1 MKTLI
6 EGCGMD
12 CAALLGEL
20 GMPPDCFTSPGADQI
35 TFADYVQILRHLV
48 EVSGDETC
56 SGSARQILVGT
67 TPFLIGG
74 VAGNISMK
82 EALQR
87 LADGY
92 NFAHGGMYNRVS
104 VSTNRLTYIIDDRD
118 FPYSH
123 PDFRRDRHAFIE
135 SILVSLHGLFSK
147 LAFQPLSDRVLRIT
161 TRRQPSD
168 PGGSFLRFWRAP
180 IQMNGDYY
188 SVQYDGRIADW
199 PVRPIDEA
207 TYLSI
212 FDAAADALGET
223 HPEVSGTDY
232 WSRRIGQVIASGVTN
247 QSAVAAT
254 LGVSPATMRRRLVGE
269 GAHFRTLRAQALNA
283 RARRLLALG
292 EPAHRVATTLGFSD
306 LRSFSRAF
314 KAWNLVTPAVYQAEA
329 RARRNGSLTPPYH
342 RRKSLPDS
350 VSENVLDD

>member
-1 MKTLI
+1 MDFRLDFEDVAFVKTLI

-12 CAALLGEL
+12 CAKLLGEL
-20 GMPPDCFTSPGADQI
+20 GIPPDCLTTLGADQI
-35 TFADYVQILRHLV
+35 TFADYVQILRHLI

-67 TPFLIGG
+67 TPFLLGG
-74 VAGNISMK
+74 VAPNISMK

-92 NFAHGGMYNRVS
+92 NFAHGGAYNRVR
-104 VSTNRLTYIIDDRD
+104 VSTNRLVYIIDDTD

-123 PDFRRDRHAFIE
+123 PDLSRNRHAFIE
-135 SILVSLHGLFSK
+135 SILVCLHGLFNK
-147 LAFQPLSDRVLRIT
+147 LADRPLSERVLQIT
-161 TRRQPSD
+161 TRRQLSD
-168 PGGSFLRFWRAP
+168 PGGSFLKYWHAP

-199 PVRPIDEA
+199 PIRPIDEA
-207 TYLSI
+207 AYLSI
-212 FDAAADALGET
+212 FDAAADAWGEKCRMVT
-223 HPEVSGTDY
+223 GTDS
-232 WSRRIGQVIASGVTN
+232 WSRRIGQVISSGVTN

-269 GAHFRTLRAQALNA
+269 GTHFRTLRAQALNA

-292 EPAHRVATTLGFSD
+292 EPAHRVAATLGFSD

-314 KAWNLVTPAVYQAEA
+314 KAWNLMTPTVYQAEA
-329 RARRNGSLTPPYH
+329 SAG
-342 RRKSLPDS
+342 PD
-350 VSENVLDD
+350 